1 MGSIVRHL
9 ALLLALL
16 PLALGFVGIADSD
29 ADGLGSRLGPAAPA
43 PGDLDTAF
51 GGDGKVTTDLTRHG
65 GLANAV
71 AIQADGKIVAAG
83 HSLGPKPKFALA
95 RFRVNGTLNITFGG
109 DGTVTT
115 TIGGDGAVANAVA
128 IQGDGKIVAA
138 GQSFG
143 SNPEFALARYNGD
156 GTLDTTFGTDG
167 KVTTDFTGVGDL
179 ATAVAIQAD
188 GKIVAAGAT
197 DSGVLGEDFALA
209 RYNADGTLDTTFGTD
224 GKVTTDFTGV
234 GDVAR
239 AVAIQAD
246 GKIVAAGTGSGS
258 PELARYDPAGTLDP
272 TFGNEGRVVTDFS
285 GFASFLAYAVA
296 IQADGK
302 IVAAGE
308 HFECFIDGCESGF
321 LLLRYNTDGSLDTTF
336 GGDGVTG
343 GFPGWANAVAIQV
356 DGRIVAAGEWLNPP
370 NDPRFA
376 VLRYKTDGTL
386 DQSFGKHGWVL
397 TDFTRGT
404 DVAQGVAIQADG
416 KIVAAGGS
424 AVFGPNPKFALA
436 RYLS

>member
-65 GLANAV
+65 GLTNAV

-128 IQGDGKIVAA
+128 IQADGKIVAA

-179 ATAVAIQAD
+179 AT
-188 GKIVAAGAT
+188 
-197 DSGVLGEDFALA
+197 
-209 RYNADGTLDTTFGTD
+209 
-224 GKVTTDFTGV
+224 
-234 GDVAR
+234 

-386 DQSFGKHGWVL
+386 DQSFGKRGWVL

>member
-16 PLALGFVGIADSD
+16 PLALGFVGIAHSD

-128 IQGDGKIVAA
+128 IQADGKIVAA

-167 KVTTDFTGVGDL
+167 KVTTDFTGVGD
-179 ATAVAIQAD
+179 VA
-188 GKIVAAGAT
+188 
-197 DSGVLGEDFALA
+197 
-209 RYNADGTLDTTFGTD
+209 N
-224 GKVTTDFTGV
+224 
-234 GDVAR
+234 

-258 PELARYDPAGTLDP
+258 PELARYDAAGTLDP

-386 DQSFGKHGWVL
+386 DQSFGKRGWVL